1 VAYAVPNPL
10 TGYRELN
17 DVEVALVELIKRVER
32 DVLSDLWRQ
41 VRDADTSDRE
51 GDPTFNRAES
61 GVEVD
66 PRWLEIAHT
75 HFQEGMSALVRS
87 VTRPAEVYDT

>member
-1 VAYAVPNPL
+1 MAQVVPNPL

-17 DVEVALVELIKRVER
+17 DVEVALVERIKRVER
-32 DVLSDLWRQ
+32 EVLGRLWGE
-41 VRDADTSDRE
+41 VRDADTTDR
-51 GDPTFNRAES
+51 GDDPTFSQREM

-66 PRWLEIAHT
+66 RVWLEIAHT

-87 VTRPAEVYDT
+87 VTRPAEVYDL